1 MIDAALPPAEAQRL
15 EDLLENIDDL
25 VILATPEGRIIYV
38 NRAWREKLGYG
49 GDELQKINAHDV
61 LHPMHQ
67 AQVKQ
72 NEAKLLAGETL
83 RQVERT
89 FVAKDG
95 REFIVEGLINYHFKD
110 GKPDY
115 VRAVF
120 RDITE
125 RKEAARLKDELIALA
140 THELRSPLT
149 AIIGSLEMAVKHPDS
164 TSKMLEMALRNSQR
178 MLGLIND
185 YLAIER
191 IETGGAPFRLA
202 RLDLTPLVERAI
214 EANTALGAKTG
225 VMLQFTESRC
235 ASFINADED
244 RLMQVLTNLL
254 SNAVKFSPA
263 KGTVTVSITPRE
275 EFLRVSVADKGDGIP
290 EEFRGRIF
298 GKFEQAE
305 GHKKGGSG
313 LGLAITKAIVERH
326 GGRVGFETSAGA
338 GTTFY
343 FELPEVKD

>member
-49 GDELQKINAHDV
+49 ADEIQKINAHDV

-72 NEAKLLAGETL
+72 NEARLLAGETL
-83 RQVERT
+83 RDLERT
-89 FVAKDG
+89 FVAKNG
-95 REFIVEGLINYHFKD
+95 QEFIVEGLINYKFQD

-125 RKEAARLKDELIALA
+125 RKEAERMKNELIAMA
-140 THELRSPLT
+140 SHELRSPLT

-164 TSKMLEMALRNSQR
+164 SPKMLEMALRNSQR

-185 YLAIER
+185 YLDIER
-191 IETGGAPFRLA
+191 IQSGGAPFKLA
-202 RLDLTPLVERAI
+202 RLELTPLVEHAL
-214 EANTALGAKTG
+214 ETNHTLGARTG
-225 VMLQFTESRC
+225 VTLELAAPLSP
-235 ASFINADED
+235 AHVKADPD
-244 RLMQVLTNLL
+244 RLAQVLANLL
-254 SNAVKFSPA
+254 SNAVKFSPP
-263 KGTVTVSITPRE
+263 KGTVRVSIARHE
-275 EFLRVSVADKGDGIP
+275 EFLRVCVTNQGPGIP
-290 EEFRGRIF
+290 EDFQSKIF

-326 GGRVGFETSAGA
+326 GGRIGFTTSAT

-343 FELPEVKD
+343 FELPEAKN